1 MKRKCIGVLAGILF
15 SMPTIGHTADVE
27 SYVVGGT
34 PVRPGDDFT
43 WMASLRNTTDKTSHF
58 CGGSIV
64 NDRWVLTAAHCVVQ
78 GEVGGEFTVPPNKL
92 AVMVGALDTE
102 VIDPSDL
109 YQVSH
114 VVVHPDYSPN
124 AEINVSVD
132 EDGKVTTEVLTL
144 ALDND
149 VALLRVNRSFP
160 FPRVKP
166 IKMASSQTADTLEAI
181 LTSEWIEEQ
190 RPENV
195 MVTGWG
201 STNSDGTGVSNT
213 LMSADLSYLPIA
225 ECFNLLE
232 RGNDEHVI
240 IDGPQN
246 KTKVC
251 ALPPDVLFDE
261 EGESLGYGPDS
272 CKGDSGGP
280 LVTKD
285 SDGNWVQLGIVS
297 GGPVGSPLCGAY
309 LRPGFYARV
318 GTYYDWIEENVG
330 TIPDKPITNP
340 DFIEESATD
349 GGSDNE
355 TGDGKTDQECDPDVS
370 GISPNN
376 CALDSDGSGG
386 TVSFLGLVSLL
397 TILLFR
403 RRYT

>member
-15 SMPTIGHTADVE
+15 SMPTIGYTADVE

-124 AEINVSVD
+124 AVINISVD

-386 TVSFLGLVSLL
+386 TVSFLGLVSVL

>member
-386 TVSFLGLVSLL
+386 TVSFLGLVSVL

>member
-15 SMPTIGHTADVE
+15 SMPTIGHAADVE

-43 WMASLRNTTDKTSHF
+43 WMASLRNTTDETSHF

-78 GEVGGEFTVPPNKL
+78 GEVGGEFTIPPNKL

-124 AEINVSVD
+124 AEINISVD

-160 FPRVKP
+160 FPRVRPLKL
-166 IKMASSQTADTLEAI
+166 ASSQTADTLEDN
-181 LTSEWIEEQ
+181 LTIQWNEDR

-246 KTKVC
+246 RTKVC
-251 ALPPDVLFDE
+251 ALPSDVLFDE

-297 GGPVGSPLCGAY
+297 GGPIGSPLCGAY

-318 GTYYDWIEENVG
+318 GTYYDWIEERVG

-340 DFIEESATD
+340 DFIEESAPD
-349 GGSDNE
+349 SGSDNE

-376 CALDSDGSGG
+376 CALDSDGGGG

-403 RRYT
+403 RGYT

>member
-1 MKRKCIGVLAGILF
+1 
-15 SMPTIGHTADVE
+15 MPTIGHTADVE

-349 GGSDNE
+349 GGSGNE